1 MSFGA
6 ALALGFALGMRHAAD
21 ADHVVAV
28 STIVARTR
36 KLGAAWLLGAVWGLG
51 HSLTIFAVGAAIIVA
66 RVQIPPRLG
75 LALESAVGV
84 ALVALGLWNLRRGP
98 GAGVVVHS
106 HAHDHHEHD
115 DEHDHAH
122 HRAAPAHAHLH
133 AHGEEDGW
141 LKRSLAAAGPMQ
153 LLRSGVVGL
162 VHGLAGSAAVA
173 LLVLAAI
180 PEPRAALLYLVVF
193 GLGTLAGML
202 LISAAMEYS
211 FARLAG
217 LFSPDGLW
225 LSRATGLVSLLFG
238 LWVLRENAGLLSAA
252 PAWTPH

>member
-1 MSFGA
+1 MTLGA
-6 ALALGFALGMRHAAD
+6 ALALGFALGMRHALD
-21 ADHVVAV
+21 PDHVVAV

-36 KLGAAWLLGAVWGLG
+36 RLGAAWLLGAVWGLG

-66 RVQIPPRLG
+66 RVRIPARLG

-84 ALVALGLWNLRRGP
+84 ALVALGVWNLYGGP
-98 GAGVVVHS
+98 GAGVVVH
-106 HAHDHHEHD
+106 AHTHTHDEHEHP
-115 DEHDHAH
+115 HGHQQPATAH
-122 HRAAPAHAHLH
+122 SHLH
-133 AHGEEDGW
+133 AHGAEDGW

-153 LLRSGVVGL
+153 LLRSACVGL

-180 PEPRAALLYLVVF
+180 PEPRAALIYLVIF
-193 GLGTLAGML
+193 GFGTLVGML

-211 FARLAG
+211 FVRLAAYFTPG
-217 LFSPDGLW
+217 QLW

-238 LWVLRENAGLLSAA
+238 LWVLRENAGLFSAH
-252 PAWTPH
+252 PSWTPR